1 MDRRQFIQLSAI
13 SGSLG
18 LITPQLVL
26 AEPTS
31 LIGAGGLFYTKEV
44 PGRWKDKEASHL
56 PQMTKH
62 VHEEGKVMIHMFTDH
77 KMLAYKH
84 YIVKHVL
91 LDSQLQFLDE
101 KMFNPETDDPV
112 SMFELANYSGT
123 LYALSVCNQHD
134 AWLSMLEV

>member
-26 AEPTS
+26 AEPVS
-31 LIGAGGLFYTKEV
+31 LVGAGGLFYTKEM
-44 PGRWKDKEASHL
+44 PGRWKGKEASHI
-56 PQMTKH
+56 PVVMKH
-62 VHEEGKVMIHMFTDH
+62 EHGEGKVMIHVVTEH

-101 KMFNPETDDPV
+101 KMFDPEADEPI